1 MRQLKITQ
9 SITTR
14 DESLNHYLSDINK
27 EPMLTA
33 DEEVAL
39 AHKVHQGD
47 REALDKLV
55 RGNLRFVV
63 SVAKQYQQKGV
74 GLMDLVNEGN
84 LGLITAAQRFDETRG
99 FKFISYAVWWIRQ
112 SIQAAINSQG
122 SIVRIPQNLH
132 GKISKVKK
140 AVAQFEQEHQ
150 FSPSAEDL
158 AEIVDMPISKISD
171 ALGYNSYHISV
182 DAPISDDNDRS
193 MLDTLMSDA
202 PSTDATVMA
211 ESLHVDLNYVIS
223 TLNCREQA
231 VIRMSFGINGKQMS
245 LEEISDELGLS
256 RERVRQIR
264 TNSIIKMQSAD
275 CKKLLRAYA

>member
-182 DAPISDDNDRS
+182 DAPTSDDNDRS

-264 TNSIIKMQSAD
+264 TNSIIKMQSVD